1 MKAPRILLFSSA
13 RIRFGPL
20 IMSQASRA
28 CCTNVRRKVR
38 RLDIEVNGPSG
49 HQATE

>member
-20 IMSQASRA
+20 IYVSGVPRLLYERAPESAPARHRSQWPFRA
-28 CCTNVRRKVR
+28 
-38 RLDIEVNGPSG
+38 PG
-49 HQATE
+49 H